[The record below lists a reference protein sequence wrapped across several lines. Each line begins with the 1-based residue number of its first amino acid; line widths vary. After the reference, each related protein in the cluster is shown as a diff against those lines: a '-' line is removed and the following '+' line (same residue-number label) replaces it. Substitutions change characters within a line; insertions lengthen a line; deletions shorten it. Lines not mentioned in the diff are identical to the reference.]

1 MSFSSSKFLE
11 EKSETMSGGNITYS
25 NLEVII
31 EEIEA
36 IIDENQNDYSAE
48 TIIIHED
55 VIRMAAELKH
65 KLKCI
70 DLLEGGDYSEDTFL
84 EKVREVDYI
93 EL

>member
-1 MSFSSSKFLE
+1 MKEYNILKE
-11 EKSETMSGGNITYS
+11 RQNVSGGNITYS
-25 NLEVII
+25 NLEVIA

-55 VIRMAAELKH
+55 VIRIAAELKH
-65 KLKCI
+65 KLRCI

-84 EKVREVDYI
+84 EKVREVEYI